1 MYELMRMAD
10 RHTMST
16 ERSWIQFVI
25 YTFLQRL
32 FGIALSID
40 TMYVDL
46 ATPVHHQDLFDKKK
60 EQKYLTLTPFF
71 FLYSYG
77 FYKLNEHM
85 WMYIMKLYVVDIAAV
100 ET

>member
-1 MYELMRMAD
+1 MNVIYEMYELMRMAD

-16 ERSWIQFVI
+16 ERYWIQFVI

-60 EQKYLTLTPFF
+60 NKNILHLPRF
-71 FLYSYG
+71 S
-77 FYKLNEHM
+77 FYTVMVFTN
-85 WMYIMKLYVVDIAAV
+85 
-100 ET
+100 